1 MTIKNFI
8 NGLKKYLKWA
18 IISVPIDLFIGAF
31 ICAMIYESIP
41 NAVPFYILFI
51 LAALR
56 IVRHSKRDYNADR
69 KKQEEE
75 DNEKQEQD
83 RMEFEKKQQQKE
95 RKKEEKKF
103 QERTR
108 KRREQ
113 EEKQQQERK
122 KLLTSRFGEEDA
134 DKILNGDIWIDMTK
148 ERLIESWGNAQDE
161 KEDVTKN
168 KIKLKWYYNSRTTRQ
183 GTIVYEYEV
192 RLENDIVV
200 GWKELE

>member
-56 IVRHSKRDYNADR
+56 IVRHSKRDSNADR

-103 QERTR
+103 QER
-108 KRREQ
+108 
-113 EEKQQQERK
+113 K

-148 ERLIESWGNAQDE
+148 EMLIESWGNPEDE
-161 KEDVTKN
+161 TVNVFKN
-168 KIKLKWYYNSRTTRQ
+168 KTKEKYFYNGRTTRQ
-183 GTIVYEYEV
+183 GTTVYKCEV
-192 RLENDIVV
+192 KLENDVVV
-200 GWKELE
+200 GYKENE